1 MILDYLKD
9 LLIVDEIE
17 YELDFNIQIQEDEE
31 QEEIDIDF
39 TLGDIDEYQI

>member
-17 YELDFNIQIQEDEE
+17 YELNFDLKIPENLDEE
-31 QEEIDIDF
+31 EIEIDF